1 MPKMPPGNKAKNPG
15 SPLAAYQRDKRSK
28 TYGPTGGAQPRPTRG
43 PGRAAPKKANPG
55 SPTAAAERQKRA
67 RAAGSPTAAAERQA
81 RARAAGS
88 PTAAAERQKRATT
101 YGPTGGA
108 QPRPTRGPG
117 RPAPKKPNL
126 GSPSDAAA
134 RAGSRGRTAANTG
147 RPKVNPGGVA
157 NSAEKNLRVK
167 LSKVDYESLGRA
179 MKASGYG
186 AYGRKA
192 AGKKTLP
199 KTK

>member
-1 MPKMPPGNKAKNPG
+1 MRDKPVGGKAKNPG

-43 PGRAAPKKANPG
+43 PGG
-55 SPTAAAERQKRA
+55 S
-67 RAAGSPTAAAERQA
+67 
-81 RARAAGS
+81 
-88 PTAAAERQKRATT
+88 
-101 YGPTGGA
+101 
-108 QPRPTRGPG
+108 RP
-117 RPAPKKPNL
+117 KPNP

-134 RAGSRGRTAANTG
+134 RSGNRGRTAANTG

-157 NSAEKNLRVK
+157 NLAERNLRVK
-167 LSKVDYESLGRA
+167 LSKVDYEALGRA
-179 MKASGYG
+179 MKAAGYG